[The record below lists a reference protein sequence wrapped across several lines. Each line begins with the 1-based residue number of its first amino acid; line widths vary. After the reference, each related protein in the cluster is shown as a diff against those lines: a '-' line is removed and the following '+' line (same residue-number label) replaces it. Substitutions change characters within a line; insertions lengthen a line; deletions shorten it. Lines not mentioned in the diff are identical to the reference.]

1 MVTTQEEMA
10 TCYRNYYSKLYAKSA
25 DNPRTKEAREL
36 FIGNFQD
43 KILEY
48 RKCFLARPMT
58 EGELF
63 IIVEELVKGKAFS
76 SNGIVAKKISK
87 DVVGD

>member
-1 MVTTQEEMA
+1 
-10 TCYRNYYSKLYAKSA
+10 
-25 DNPRTKEAREL
+25 
-36 FIGNFQD
+36 
-43 KILEY
+43 
-48 RKCFLARPMT
+48 MT